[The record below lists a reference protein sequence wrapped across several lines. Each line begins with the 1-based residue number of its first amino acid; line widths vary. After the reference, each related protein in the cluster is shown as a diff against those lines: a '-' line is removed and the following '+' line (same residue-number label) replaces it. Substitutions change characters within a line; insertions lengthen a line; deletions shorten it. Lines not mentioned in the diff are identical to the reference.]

1 MRREA
6 GGVPDIWDD
15 EGLLAVLKE
24 ALQAERA
31 VPPEFAAAGRSAYA
45 WHNID
50 AELAELTY
58 DSLDPASVA
67 TVRSETA
74 SIRALTFTSD
84 HLTIE
89 MEVNEDS
96 LLCQLVP
103 TGEGTIEV
111 QTRAGVVATIVVDEI
126 GCFPISPIPA
136 TPFRLSCRT
145 ARGENVVTGWIA
157 LLHIPERP
165 GRILGRYSRK
175 TPHRCITAGDR
186 CSINQGPSRP
196 AATAWP
202 DRGCPEPSA

>member
-6 GGVPDIWDD
+6 GGVPDDWDD
-15 EGLLAVLKE
+15 EELLALLKE
-24 ALQAERA
+24 ALQAGKA
-31 VPPEFAAAGRSAYA
+31 VPPEFTAAGRNAYA

-67 TVRSETA
+67 AVRSETA

-111 QTRAGVVATIVVDEI
+111 QTRAGVAATIVVDEV

-136 TPFRLSCRT
+136 MPFRLHCRT
-145 ARGENVVTGWIA
+145 ARGENVVTGWIT
-157 LLHIPERP
+157 L
-165 GRILGRYSRK
+165 
-175 TPHRCITAGDR
+175 
-186 CSINQGPSRP
+186 
-196 AATAWP
+196 
-202 DRGCPEPSA
+202 

>member
-6 GGVPDIWDD
+6 GGVPDICDD
-15 EGLLAVLKE
+15 EGLLAVIKE

-126 GCFPISPIPA
+126 GCFPISPIPPTA
-136 TPFRLSCRT
+136 FRLRCRT
-145 ARGENVVTGWIA
+145 GRGENVVTGWIT
-157 LLHIPERP
+157 L
-165 GRILGRYSRK
+165 
-175 TPHRCITAGDR
+175 
-186 CSINQGPSRP
+186 
-196 AATAWP
+196 
-202 DRGCPEPSA
+202 

>member
-6 GGVPDIWDD
+6 GGVPDICDD
-15 EGLLAVLKE
+15 EGLLAVIKE

-89 MEVNEDS
+89 MEVNADS
-96 LLCQLVP
+96 LLCQLFP
-103 TGEGTIEV
+103 TGEATIEL
-111 QTRAGVVATIVVDEI
+111 QTRAGIIASIQADEV
-126 GCFPISPIPA
+126 GCFAIRPIPA
-136 TPFRLSCRT
+136 SPFRLRCRT
-145 ARGENVVTGWIA
+145 TDGTNVVTGWIT
-157 LLHIPERP
+157 L
-165 GRILGRYSRK
+165 
-175 TPHRCITAGDR
+175 
-186 CSINQGPSRP
+186 
-196 AATAWP
+196 
-202 DRGCPEPSA
+202 

>member
-15 EGLLAVLKE
+15 EGLLTVLKE

-58 DSLDPASVA
+58 DSLDPASVV

-111 QTRAGVVATIVVDEI
+111 QTRADVVATIVVDEI

-136 TPFRLSCRT
+136 TPFRLRCRT
-145 ARGENVVTGWIA
+145 ARGENVVTGWIT
-157 LLHIPERP
+157 L
-165 GRILGRYSRK
+165 
-175 TPHRCITAGDR
+175 
-186 CSINQGPSRP
+186 
-196 AATAWP
+196 
-202 DRGCPEPSA
+202 